1 MQKNIRECQKINK
14 RKNIHEQTAMRIA
27 NECVTKVSAVPEY
40 SEGIEKAFRKE
51 NGYAYYS

>member
-1 MQKNIRECQKINK
+1 
-14 RKNIHEQTAMRIA
+14 MRIA